1 MTRTIEVICLLLLL
15 LAAACCCSSRRP
27 AQPPGV
33 TALYRR
39 QARCTHCLP
48 CPPLPALPAVI
59 AMSSSNHTGDMCMDW
74 KSNHMAAARLLKDFQ
89 RAHK

>member
-1 MTRTIEVICLLLLL
+1 MMRQIEVECPLLLLL
-15 LAAACCCSSRRP
+15 LSSPACPATGCRSLNRRK
-27 AQPPGV
+27 
-33 TALYRR
+33 T
-39 QARCTHCLP
+39 RCTHCLP
-48 CPPLPALPAVI
+48 CLPSLARPAVI